1 MTEIA
6 YFTDLIDVDELLPLV
21 DDPNCRVVDCR
32 FELMDPARGL
42 ELYRQGHIR
51 GAVFADLDKDL
62 AAPISTG
69 SGRHPLPDVEAFAR
83 RLRDW
88 GISGASQVVAYD
100 HGNGA
105 TAGRLWWMLRWLG
118 HERVAVLNGGF
129 AAWCAAGG
137 SVDAE
142 IPAYPRG
149 DFAARP
155 NAEMVATTEE
165 ILAAIRSGEGLALV
179 DARDERRF
187 RGEAEPI
194 DSVAGRI
201 PGAVNMPFQ
210 LNLDDSGRWRSNEEI
225 AALWQRMERGGGSER
240 PVAMCGSGVTACH
253 LILAAQRIGKPL
265 PRLYVGSWSA
275 WISDPDRPIETG

>member
-1 MTEIA
+1 MPR
-6 YFTDLIDVDELLPLV
+6 FTDLIDVDELVPLL

-32 FELMDPARGL
+32 FELMDPDKGY
-42 ELYRQGHIR
+42 ELYRQAHIS
-51 GAVFADLDKDL
+51 GAVFTDLDKDL
-62 AAPISTG
+62 AAPVTAE
-69 SGRHPLPDVEAFAR
+69 SGRHPLPDVETFSR
-83 RLRDW
+83 MLRDH
-88 GISGASQVVAYD
+88 GISGGSQVVAYD

-129 AAWCAAGG
+129 AAWRAAGG

-149 DFAARP
+149 DFTARP
-155 NAEMVATTEE
+155 DAAMVATTEE
-165 ILAAIRSGEGLALV
+165 ILAAIESGEGLILV

-194 DSVAGRI
+194 DTVAGRI
-201 PGAVNMPFQ
+201 PGSVNMPFQ
-210 LNLDDSGRWRSNEEI
+210 LNLDDSGLWRSTEEI
-225 AALWQRMERGGGSER
+225 AALWESVERAGSNER

-253 LILAAQRIGKPL
+253 LILAAKRIGKPL

-275 WISDPDRPIETG
+275 WISDPARPIETG